1 MAKKVIVFREKPNKE
16 KVLVAE
22 EPTPEPTSV
31 PASVSPVAAPEEPV
45 IATPKKEKSG
55 FPIPVLIIFALIFGY
70 LAVLVGASSVSPLYV
85 GIQFGVNETDPS
97 FFLYLGFSFNNGS
110 LPYVGIYDQK
120 GMYIYTFEALGYM
133 LAGRN
138 GVFTLLGLW
147 CSIVSFALMMSVR
160 EMGAKKLGELL
171 MGVTHMALIMA
182 FKYGNHTGDL
192 LMPWVA
198 LPILFYLMAINRK
211 KEGFFFLGSFLAG
224 VQAAFGLTSRPTEA
238 IWGLSFVVFYFIYWL
253 RNEKNLNLLWNAL
266 LAIVG
271 LVIPVGIYSLMAY
284 QGGYLH
290 EMFYATVIQNF
301 SYVGNHVYG
310 VTLADQILTAIGV
323 AFFLCLFFPIKKK
336 RGLDIALFFVTMAVL
351 AGGVNIYIARFP
363 HYWLTGIP
371 SMLLALFL
379 AFVPVNEDA
388 LVLKGR
394 KIYKGTII
402 ALSSCAVIMSVLW
415 PSLYYVCD
423 KPLGLINNGEFSST
437 YNENKRTEANLD
449 KYIRSSPTFEEDT
462 VFALDGRGA
471 AMLYLGKTS
480 PERFACY
487 TSWMAIDNPKIEP
500 EVLTFLTGDDAP
512 DWIIV
517 SNDKSENVLPSFQH
531 VLDNDYTVVCDSSQD
546 NYLTIYEAN
555 AHR

>member
-1 MAKKVIVFREKPNKE
+1 
-16 KVLVAE
+16 
-22 EPTPEPTSV
+22 
-31 PASVSPVAAPEEPV
+31 
-45 IATPKKEKSG
+45 
-55 FPIPVLIIFALIFGY
+55 
-70 LAVLVGASSVSPLYV
+70 
-85 GIQFGVNETDPS
+85 
-97 FFLYLGFSFNNGS
+97 
-110 LPYVGIYDQK
+110 
-120 GMYIYTFEALGYM
+120 
-133 LAGRN
+133 
-138 GVFTLLGLW
+138 
-147 CSIVSFALMMSVR
+147 
-160 EMGAKKLGELL
+160 
-171 MGVTHMALIMA
+171 
-182 FKYGNHTGDL
+182 
-192 LMPWVA
+192 
-198 LPILFYLMAINRK
+198 
-211 KEGFFFLGSFLAG
+211 
-224 VQAAFGLTSRPTEA
+224 
-238 IWGLSFVVFYFIYWL
+238 
-253 RNEKNLNLLWNAL
+253 
-266 LAIVG
+266 
-271 LVIPVGIYSLMAY
+271 
-284 QGGYLH
+284 
-290 EMFYATVIQNF
+290 
-301 SYVGNHVYG
+301 
-310 VTLADQILTAIGV
+310 V

-379 AFVPVNEDA
+379 AFVPVNEEA
-388 LVLKGR
+388 LALKGR